1 MEKKS
6 NVGLGF
12 WRRKVTDSD
21 FAGFRFPLG
30 KVVSRDTMVCVC
42 VCIHTHTIYAIHVY
56 IHILCVYMCMHV
68 FILCVH
74 THVYILCVY
83 TLRTLYV
90 HTYLQSG
97 CVDTYIA
104 HIFYVFVH
112 EYNLLVAQMVK
123 NLPALWETQVQSLSR
138 DDPVDEGMATHSHIL
153 GWEIPQAEESGRLPS
168 MGSQSTGH
176 D

>member
-1 MEKKS
+1 MC
-6 NVGLGF
+6 LYY
-12 WRRKVTDSD
+12 
-21 FAGFRFPLG
+21 
-30 KVVSRDTMVCVC
+30 VCTHMYIYC
-42 VCIHTHTIYAIHVY
+42 VCIHY
-56 IHILCVYMCMHV
+56 
-68 FILCVH
+68 VH
-74 THVYILCVY
+74 S
-83 TLRTLYV
+83 V

-168 MGSQSTGH
+168 MGSQSIGH